1 LQFAGINRHHHHLQ
15 ESKIMW
21 KPDIC
26 LHHFPGDDGFA
37 AAWVVNRKWPD
48 VVLKGTNYGLPFPEV
63 DIDGKNILIADF
75 SYKPDEL
82 ATLSARAKSIIILDH
97 HKTADVDLRDVR
109 RIVGAN
115 CANVEAAFGGMAG
128 PGMNV
133 LAEFDMAR
141 SGASLAWQFCFPGER
156 MPQLIR
162 YVEDRDLW
170 LMKLEHTRSLSL
182 LLQSYPYDLAVWNE
196 LMLAFDDVGGA
207 QAGVLTEARAIERF
221 FDRRL
226 AELLPT
232 AVFKQIGKWKGI
244 PVAYAPYAFASDLAN
259 ALLKAHPDAPFAAV
273 VVEAYGARTYSLRSE
288 DGRQDVSE
296 VARTFGGGGHRNAAG
311 FRVPA

>member
-1 LQFAGINRHHHHLQ
+1 
-15 ESKIMW
+15 MW
-21 KPDIC
+21 KADVC
-26 LHHFPGDDGFA
+26 LYHFPCDDGFA

-48 VVLKGTNYGLPFPEV
+48 VVLKGTNYGQPFPEV
-63 DIDGKNILIADF
+63 EIDGKNILIADF

-82 ATLSARAKSIIILDH
+82 AGLSARAKSIVILDH
-97 HKTADVDLRDVR
+97 HKTADADLRDVR
-109 RIVGAN
+109 RMVGAS
-115 CANVEAAFGGMAG
+115 CENVEPAFQGVTG
-128 PGMNV
+128 PGTNV

-141 SGASLAWQFCFPGER
+141 SGASLAWQFCFPGEK

-170 LMKLEHTRSLSL
+170 LMKLDHTRSLSL

-196 LMLAFDDVGGA
+196 LMLAFDDVDGA
-207 QAGVLTEARAIERF
+207 QAGVLAEARAIERF

-226 AELLPT
+226 AELVPT

-244 PVAYAPYAFASDLAN
+244 PVVYAPYAFASDLAN
-259 ALLKAHPDAPFAAV
+259 ALLKAHPEAPFAAV
-273 VVEAYGARTYSLRSE
+273 VVDAYGSRTWSLRSE
-288 DGRQDVSE
+288 DSRQDVSE

-311 FRVPA
+311 FRVPV

>member
-1 LQFAGINRHHHHLQ
+1 
-15 ESKIMW
+15 MW

-26 LHHFPGDDGFA
+26 LYHFPCDDGFA
-37 AAWVVNRKWPD
+37 ASWVVNRKWPD

-63 DIDGKNILIADF
+63 DIDGRNILIADF

-82 ATLSARAKSIIILDH
+82 ARLSARAKSIVILDH
-97 HKTADVDLRDVR
+97 HKTADADLGDVR
-109 RIVGAN
+109 RLAGAN
-115 CANVEAAFGGMAG
+115 CENVEAAFDGMPE
-128 PGMNV
+128 PGTNV

-141 SGASLAWQFCFPGER
+141 SGASLAWQFCFPGEK
-156 MPQLIR
+156 MPELIR

-170 LMKLEHTRSLSL
+170 LMKLEHSRPLSL

-196 LMLAFDDVGGA
+196 LMLAFDDVDGA
-207 QAGVLTEARAIERF
+207 QARVLAEARAIERF

-226 AELLPT
+226 AELVPT

-273 VVEAYGARTYSLRSE
+273 VVDAYGSRTWSLRSE
-288 DGRQDVSE
+288 DSRQDVSE
-296 VARTFGGGGHRNAAG
+296 VARTFGGGGHRNAAA
-311 FRVPA
+311 FRVPV